1 MGITRASIRT
11 PAAGIWGRNSRG
23 WTSLKAHQGIA
34 GSGPSSFTWQ
44 LLQIGICWLPQG
56 DGGLAAAAAV
66 PLGQAAGSLLHRPLG
81 TLHLCFSHETSSS
94 VTIGVNLF
102 VPGMGLGLG
111 CASWCV
117 AGRQRVWGRLR
128 ALEPAPSTPA
138 SQVTLGESVDAE
150 RMGGESRGIGGEG
163 YGNPW
168 DW

>member
-1 MGITRASIRT
+1 MDLVEGAPGYRRF
-11 PAAGIWGRNSRG
+11 R
-23 WTSLKAHQGIA
+23 SLQ
-34 GSGPSSFTWQ
+34 
-44 LLQIGICWLPQG
+44 
-56 DGGLAAAAAV
+56 
-66 PLGQAAGSLLHRPLG
+66 
-81 TLHLCFSHETSSS
+81 LHLCFSHEASSS

-102 VPGMGLGLG
+102 VRGMGLGRG

-117 AGRQRVWGRLR
+117 AGRQRVWGQLR